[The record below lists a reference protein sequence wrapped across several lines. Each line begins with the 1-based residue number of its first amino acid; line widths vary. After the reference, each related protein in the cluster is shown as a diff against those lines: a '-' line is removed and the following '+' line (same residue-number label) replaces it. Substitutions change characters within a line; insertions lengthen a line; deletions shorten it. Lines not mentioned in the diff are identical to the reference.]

1 MYICF
6 GFVLPF
12 STVWGISRNMLN
24 RRAGRQSADG
34 IFPLRS
40 RNFYIIYA
48 AHEEACAS
56 QGYQCFWNIMS
67 DRRVRVRFAPS
78 PTGPL
83 HIGGVRTAL
92 YNYLFAKQN
101 GGDLIFRLED
111 TDSNRFVPGAEEYIL
126 ESFKWLGIKFDEG
139 VSFGGEHGP
148 YRQSER
154 REIYKKY
161 VKILLDS
168 GKAYIAF
175 DTPEEL
181 DAKRAEIENFQYDAS
196 TRMMMRNSLS
206 MPADEVQS
214 LIDAGNKY
222 VVRFKI
228 EPGEKVV
235 VNDIIRGVV
244 TIDSS
249 ILDDK
254 VLYKS
259 ADELPTY
266 HLANIVDDH
275 LMEVTHVIRG
285 EEWLPSA
292 PLHVLLYRAFG
303 WEDTMPAFAH
313 LSLLLK
319 PEGNGKL
326 SKRDGDRLGFPVF
339 PLEWNDPASGAV
351 STGFRESDYLPEA
364 VINFLALLG
373 WNPGDDVEMMDMDEL
388 IKKFD
393 LTHCSKAG
401 ARFDYKK
408 MIWFNHE
415 YIIKKD
421 DAEIAGIFAPMVEA
435 HGVKVDM
442 ETLTRIVSLMKGR
455 VNFVHELWD
464 ASSFYFVAPESY
476 DEKTVKKRWKEDSA
490 VKMGELA
497 AVLESLDDFS
507 IENQEARVKEWI
519 ESKGYSLGEIMNA
532 FRLALVGEGKGPQMF
547 DISGILGK
555 AETLARIEKAIQ
567 VLG

>member
-1 MYICF
+1 ME
-6 GFVLPF
+6 
-12 STVWGISRNMLN
+12 RK
-24 RRAGRQSADG
+24 
-34 IFPLRS
+34 
-40 RNFYIIYA
+40 
-48 AHEEACAS
+48 
-56 QGYQCFWNIMS
+56 
-67 DRRVRVRFAPS
+67 VRVRFAPS

-92 YNYLFAKQN
+92 YNYLFARQH
-101 GGDLIFRLED
+101 GGDLVFRIED
-111 TDSNRFVPGAEEYIL
+111 TDSNRFVPGAEDYIL
-126 ESFKWLGIKFDEG
+126 ESFRWLGVKFDEG
-139 VSFGGEHGP
+139 VSFGGNYGP

-154 REIYKKY
+154 RDIYKQY
-161 VKILLDS
+161 VKVLLDS
-168 GKAYIAF
+168 GKAYMAF

-181 DAKRAEIENFQYDAS
+181 EAKRAEIENFQYDAS
-196 TRMMMRNSLS
+196 TRMSMRNSLS
-206 MPADEVQS
+206 MSAEDVQA
-214 LIDAGNKY
+214 LLDAGHQY
-222 VVRFKI
+222 VVRFKV

-235 VNDIIRGVV
+235 VDDIIRGLV

-275 LMEVTHVIRG
+275 LMEISHVIRG

-303 WEDTMPAFAH
+303 WEDTMPKFAH

-339 PLEWNDPASGAV
+339 PLEWHDPKSGAI
-351 STGFRESDYLPEA
+351 SSGFRESDYLPEA

-373 WNPGDDVEMMDMDEL
+373 WNPGDDVEMMSMDDL
-388 IKKFD
+388 IAKFD
-393 LTHCSKAG
+393 LSKCSKAG

-408 MIWFNHE
+408 MVWFNHE
-415 YIIKKD
+415 YILKKSD
-421 DAEIAGIFAPMVEA
+421 REIAEIFMPVVES
-435 HGVKVDM
+435 HGVNTTIEHLEK
-442 ETLTRIVSLMKGR
+442 IVSLMKGR

-464 ASSFYFVAPESY
+464 ACNFYFVAPTEY
-476 DEKTVKKRWKEDSA
+476 DEKTAKKRWKEDSA
-490 VKMGELA
+490 TKMTELA
-497 AVLESLDDFS
+497 DLLESLDDFS
-507 IENQEARVKEWI
+507 IENQDAKVHEWI
-519 ESKGYSLGEIMNA
+519 EAKGYGMGEIMNA

-547 DISGILGK
+547 DISGLIGK
-555 AETLARIEKAIQ
+555 EETLARLRRAVN